1 MQPFG
6 SVCYLSFIY
15 LPKATCTMAENGLHI
30 LLAEDDPNFGI
41 VLKDYLELHDYQVT
55 LCKDGCQGITA
66 FRKGKYDLCIL
77 DVMMPEKD
85 GFTLAREI
93 KKLDAHTP
101 LIFLTAKSMK
111 EDMLEGF
118 RIGADDYIT
127 KPFDAEVLLYK
138 IKAILNRKA
147 GARADKVEITEY
159 AIGQYHFQFKLRLL
173 HFNGQTHKLSPKE
186 AELLHL
192 LCQHLND
199 VLPREVAL
207 QRIWH
212 EDSYFTARS
221 MDVYI
226 AKLRKY
232 LRDDPSV
239 EIINIHGQGYRLC
252 VHNSVML

>member
-1 MQPFG
+1 
-6 SVCYLSFIY
+6 
-15 LPKATCTMAENGLHI
+15 MAENGLNI

-55 LCKDGCQGITA
+55 LCPDGIKAIAA

-77 DVMMPEKD
+77 DVMMPGKD

-93 KKLDAHTP
+93 KKLDEDMP
-101 LIFLTAKSMK
+101 LIFLTAKTMK

-127 KPFDAEVLLYK
+127 KPFDSEVLLYK
-138 IKAILNRKA
+138 IKAIMHRK
-147 GARADKVEITEY
+147 GATTADKPEVTDY
-159 AIGQYHFQFKLRLL
+159 TIGQYRFQYKLRLL
-173 HFNGQTHKLSPKE
+173 HHNGEINKLSPKE
-186 AELLHL
+186 AELLRL

-199 VLPREVAL
+199 VMPREEAL
-207 QRIWH
+207 LRIWH

-232 LRDDPSV
+232 LREDPSV

-252 VHNSVML
+252 AQNGVML

>member
-1 MQPFG
+1 M
-6 SVCYLSFIY
+6 
-15 LPKATCTMAENGLHI
+15 MAENGLNI

-41 VLKDYLELHDYQVT
+41 VLKDYLELHDYQVK
-55 LCKDGCQGITA
+55 LSPDGCQAITA
-66 FRKGKYDLCIL
+66 FRQGRFDLCIL
-77 DVMMPEKD
+77 DVMMPKKD

-93 KKLDAHTP
+93 KKLDADMP

-127 KPFDAEVLLYK
+127 KPFDSEVLLYK
-138 IKAILNRKA
+138 IKAIMHRKG
-147 GARADKVEITEY
+147 GAATANQPEVTDYT
-159 AIGQYHFQFKLRLL
+159 IGQYRFQYKLRLL
-173 HFNGQTHKLSPKE
+173 HHNGDIQKLSPKE
-186 AELLHL
+186 TELLRL

-199 VLPREVAL
+199 VMPREEAL
-207 QRIWH
+207 LRIWR

-232 LRDDPSV
+232 LRQDPAV
-239 EIINIHGQGYRLC
+239 ELINIHGQGYRLC
-252 VHNSVML
+252 AHNGVVF

>member
-1 MQPFG
+1 
-6 SVCYLSFIY
+6 
-15 LPKATCTMAENGLHI
+15 MAENGLNI

-55 LCKDGCQGITA
+55 LCPDGMQAISA
-66 FRKGKYDLCIL
+66 FSKGKFDLCIL
-77 DVMMPEKD
+77 DVMMPGKD

-93 KKLDAHTP
+93 KKLNADMP

-127 KPFDAEVLLYK
+127 KPFDSEVLLYK
-138 IKAILNRKA
+138 IKAIMHRK
-147 GARADKVEITEY
+147 GASATDKPEVTEY
-159 AIGQYHFQFKLRLL
+159 HIGQYKFQYKLRLL
-173 HFNGQTHKLSPKE
+173 HYHGEISKLSPKE
-186 AELLHL
+186 TELLRL

-199 VLPREVAL
+199 VMPREEAL
-207 QRIWH
+207 LRIWH

-252 VHNSVML
+252 AQNGVTL

>member
-1 MQPFG
+1 MTAAPQR
-6 SVCYLSFIY
+6 
-15 LPKATCTMAENGLHI
+15 I

-41 VLKDYLELHDYQVT
+41 VLRDYLELHDYEVT
-55 LCKDGCQGITA
+55 LCVNGFLAITA
-66 FRKGKYDLCIL
+66 FRKGTFDICIL

-93 KKLDAHTP
+93 KKINPAIP
-101 LIFLTAKSMK
+101 LIFLTAKTMK

-118 RIGADDYIT
+118 KIGADDYIT
-127 KPFDAEVLLYK
+127 KPFDSEVLLYK
-138 IKAILNRKA
+138 LKAILNRHQPATIEK
-147 GARADKVEITEY
+147 TEPEEY
-159 AIGQYHFQFKLRLL
+159 TLGKYRFLHKLRQLAVED
-173 HFNGQTHKLSPKE
+173 QIIKLSPKE

-192 LCQHLND
+192 LCQHLNA
-199 VLPREVAL
+199 VMPRELAL

-232 LRDDPSV
+232 LKNDPTV
-239 EIINIHGQGYRLC
+239 EIINLHGQGYRLC
-252 VHNSVML
+252 AQQGILQ

>member
-1 MQPFG
+1 
-6 SVCYLSFIY
+6 
-15 LPKATCTMAENGLHI
+15 MAENGLNI

-41 VLKDYLELHDYQVT
+41 VLKDYLELHDYHVT
-55 LCKDGCQGITA
+55 LSQDGCQAITA
-66 FRKGKYDLCIL
+66 FRKGKFDLCIL
-77 DVMMPEKD
+77 DVMMPGKD

-93 KKLDAHTP
+93 KKLDTETP

-127 KPFDAEVLLYK
+127 KPFDSEVLLYK
-138 IKAILNRKA
+138 IKAIMHRKS
-147 GARADKVEITEY
+147 GAQVAEKPEVTEY
-159 AIGQYHFQFKLRLL
+159 SIGQYRFQYKLRLL
-173 HFNGQTHKLSPKE
+173 HLNGETHKLSPKE
-186 AELLHL
+186 SELLRL
-192 LCQHLND
+192 LCQRLND
-199 VLPREVAL
+199 VMPREEAL
-207 QRIWH
+207 LRIWQ

-232 LRDDPSV
+232 LREDPSV

-252 VHNSVML
+252 VHNGVML

>member
-1 MQPFG
+1 
-6 SVCYLSFIY
+6 
-15 LPKATCTMAENGLHI
+15 MAENGLHI

-41 VLKDYLELHDYQVT
+41 VLKDYLELHDYHVT
-55 LCKDGCQGITA
+55 LCKDGCQAITA
-66 FRKGKYDLCIL
+66 FRKGKFDLCIL

-93 KKLDAHTP
+93 KKIDADAP

-127 KPFDAEVLLYK
+127 KPFDSEVLLYK
-138 IKAILNRKA
+138 IKAILHRKA
-147 GARADKVEITEY
+147 GAPVAEKAEVTDFT
-159 AIGQYHFQFKLRLL
+159 IGQYQFQPNFRLL
-173 HFNGQTHKLSPKE
+173 HINGETHKLSPKE
-186 AELLHL
+186 AELLRL

-199 VLPREVAL
+199 VMPREVAL

-232 LRDDPSV
+232 LREDPAV

-252 VHNSVML
+252 AHNGVIL

>member
-1 MQPFG
+1 
-6 SVCYLSFIY
+6 
-15 LPKATCTMAENGLHI
+15 MAETATRI

-41 VLKDYLELHDYQVT
+41 VLRDYLELHDYEVT
-55 LCKDGCQGITA
+55 LCNDGCKGSAA
-66 FRKGKYDLCIL
+66 FRKGTFDLCIL

-93 KKLDAHTP
+93 KKLNPTVP
-101 LIFLTAKSMK
+101 LIFLTAKTLK

-127 KPFDAEVLLYK
+127 KPFDSEVLLCK
-138 IKAILNRKA
+138 IRVILNRKS
-147 GARADKVEITEY
+147 GAAAAKPEQAEFS
-159 AIGQYHFQFKLRLL
+159 IGQYRFQPKFRLL
-173 HFNGQTHKLSPKE
+173 IRNSQEQKLSPKE
-186 AELLHL
+186 AELLRM

-199 VLPREVAL
+199 VLPREEAL
-207 QRIWH
+207 HMIWH

-226 AKLRKY
+226 AKLRKF
-232 LRDDPSV
+232 LKEDPAV

-252 VHNSVML
+252 VHNGLML

>member
-1 MQPFG
+1 
-6 SVCYLSFIY
+6 
-15 LPKATCTMAENGLHI
+15 MAENGLHI

-55 LCKDGCQGITA
+55 LSPDGCQAITA
-66 FRKGKYDLCIL
+66 FRNGKYNLCIL
-77 DVMMPEKD
+77 DVMMPGKD

-93 KKLDAHTP
+93 KKLNADMP
-101 LIFLTAKSMK
+101 LIFLTAKAMK

-127 KPFDAEVLLYK
+127 KPFDSEVLLCK
-138 IKAILNRKA
+138 IKAIMHRKNGNA
-147 GARADKVEITEY
+147 PIEKPEVTEY
-159 AIGQYHFQFKLRLL
+159 TIGQYRFQYKLRLL
-173 HFNGQTHKLSPKE
+173 HYNGAIQKLSPKE
-186 AELLHL
+186 SELLRL
-192 LCQHLND
+192 LCQNLND
-199 VLPREVAL
+199 VMPREEAL

-232 LRDDPSV
+232 LKLDPAV

-252 VHNSVML
+252 AHNGVML

>member
-1 MQPFG
+1 
-6 SVCYLSFIY
+6 
-15 LPKATCTMAENGLHI
+15 MAEHGLRI

-41 VLKDYLELHDYQVT
+41 VLKDYLELHDYVVK
-55 LCKDGCQGITA
+55 LSPDGCQAITA
-66 FRKGKYDLCIL
+66 FRQGSFDLCIL
-77 DVMMPEKD
+77 DVMMPGKD

-93 KKLDAHTP
+93 KKLNPDMP

-118 RIGADDYIT
+118 KIGADDYIT
-127 KPFDAEVLLYK
+127 KPFDSEVLLYK
-138 IKAILNRKA
+138 IKAIMHRKGGTA
-147 GARADKVEITEY
+147 ATEKPEVSEY
-159 AIGQYHFQFKLRLL
+159 SIGQYRFQHKLRLL
-173 HFNGQTHKLSPKE
+173 HHNGDIQKLSPKE
-186 AELLHL
+186 TDLLHL

-199 VLPREVAL
+199 ITPREEAL
-207 QRIWH
+207 LRIWH

-232 LRDDPSV
+232 LRQDPAV

-252 VHNSVML
+252 AQNGVLL